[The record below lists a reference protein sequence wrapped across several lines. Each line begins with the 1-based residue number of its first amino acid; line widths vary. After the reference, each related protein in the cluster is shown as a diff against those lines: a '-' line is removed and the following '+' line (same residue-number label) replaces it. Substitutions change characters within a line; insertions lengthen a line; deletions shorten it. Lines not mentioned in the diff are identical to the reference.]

1 MFAVDRLV
9 LLAGILLVLGIASSK
24 LSTRMGLPVLALFL
38 LVGMLAGSEGIGGIA
53 FENYAVAHGVGTVAL
68 ALILFDGGL
77 RTHHGA
83 FRAVL
88 APSVVLATAGVL
100 LTAIV
105 TGLAAT
111 ALLELSLLEGLLLG
125 SIAGSTDAAAVFAV
139 LRSRGMRLPARLATT
154 VEAESGSNDPM
165 AVFLTIA
172 CLEVLTGRL
181 DAGPG
186 VLWLFVRQMA
196 VGAAAGWAVGRLTT
210 AAVNRINL
218 DAAGLYPVLTGA
230 AALLAYGLAATFGG
244 SGFLSV
250 YLAGILI
257 GSRRL
262 VFRRGVFL
270 FHDGL
275 AWLAQII
282 MFVLL
287 GLLSFPSRLLEVAAP
302 AVLVALALMLVAR
315 PVAVVACLAPFR
327 YGPGELAFVSW
338 AGLKGA
344 VPIILATYPL
354 LLGVPG
360 AALMFDVVFFV
371 VLVSAMTQ
379 GWTLHAVARALGLL
393 RPPEPEPPVT
403 LEITSLRDVDG
414 DIVEYTVAPG
424 ARAAGRRLRELA
436 LPDGVVVAMIA
447 REQRVIP
454 PRGSTQLLPG
464 DLVFVLLRPAVRPI
478 VDRIFATAPAGAPA
492 LPAVEFPLRG
502 STTVQDLEDFYGITI
517 DAPKET
523 TLDRLLRERLEGGPT
538 AGARL
543 TVDAVTLVVAD
554 LSDSGIET
562 VLLMVNPE
570 GTPPPERERPSRD
583 SPEPIA

>member
-1 MFAVDRLV
+1 MFAIDRLV
-9 LLAGILLVLGIASSK
+9 LLTGLLLVLGIASSK
-24 LSTRMGLPVLALFL
+24 LSSRVGLPVLVLFL

-88 APSVVLATAGVL
+88 APSVILATVGVV

-111 ALLELSLLEGLLLG
+111 ALLDLSLLEGLLLG

-139 LRSRGMRLPARLATT
+139 LRSRGLRLPPRLVTT

-172 CLEVLTGRL
+172 CLEILTGRL
-181 DAGPG
+181 GAGPG

-196 VGAAAGWAVGRLTT
+196 LGAAAGWAVGRLTA

-244 SGFLSV
+244 SGFLAV
-250 YLAGILI
+250 YLAGIVI

-275 AWLAQII
+275 AWLGQIM

-287 GLLSFPSRLLEVAAP
+287 GLLSFPSRLLGVAGP
-302 AVLVALALMLVAR
+302 AILVALALMLVAR
-315 PVAVVACLAPFR
+315 PLAVAACLAPFR
-327 YGPGELAFVSW
+327 YGPRELAFVSW

-354 LLGVPG
+354 LLGVPRAG
-360 AALMFDVVFFV
+360 LIFDVVFFV

-379 GWTLHAVARALGLL
+379 GWSLPAVARALRLL
-393 RPPEPEPPVT
+393 RPPEPEPAVT

-424 ARAAGRRLRELA
+424 SRAAGRRLRELA
-436 LPDGVVVAMIA
+436 LPDGVVVAMVV
-447 REQRVIP
+447 REQRVTP
-454 PRGSTQLLPG
+454 PRGSTQIAPG

-478 VDRIFATAPAGAPA
+478 VDRIFATAPAGAAAP
-492 LPAVEFPLRG
+492 PAVQFPLRG
-502 STTVQDLEDFYGITI
+502 STTVQDLEDFYGITV
-517 DAPKET
+517 DAPNHT
-523 TLDRLLRERLEGGPT
+523 TLDRLLRERLEGRAT
-538 AGARL
+538 VGARL
-543 TVDAVTLVVAD
+543 TIGPVTLVVAE
-554 LSDSGIET
+554 LSDGEIET
-562 VLLMVNPE
+562 VLLMVSPE
-570 GTPPPERERPSRD
+570 GAPQPGSG
-583 SPEPIA
+583 AH